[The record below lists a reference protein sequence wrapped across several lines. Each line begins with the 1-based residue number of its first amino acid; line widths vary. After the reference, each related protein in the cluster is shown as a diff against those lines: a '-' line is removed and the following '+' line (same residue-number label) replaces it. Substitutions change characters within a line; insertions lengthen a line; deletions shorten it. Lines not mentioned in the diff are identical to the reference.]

1 MRSDRPMQR
10 ALASRCYRPV
20 ADAPVLPGRL
30 PDMLRHVVLFTWS
43 DDADEERRAATL
55 AALRRL
61 PEDVG
66 GMTSFAVGPDA
77 GLREGNAHT
86 ALVADFPDVEAWR
99 RYAEHPVHLQVIAE
113 HVAPFLAARTAA
125 QYEV

>member
-1 MRSDRPMQR
+1 
-10 ALASRCYRPV
+10 
-20 ADAPVLPGRL
+20 
-30 PDMLRHVVLFTWS
+30 MLRHVVLFTWS

-113 HVAPFLAARTAA
+113 HVAPYLAARTAA
-125 QYEV
+125 QYQV

>member
-1 MRSDRPMQR
+1 
-10 ALASRCYRPV
+10 
-20 ADAPVLPGRL
+20 
-30 PDMLRHVVLFTWS
+30 MLRHVVLFTWS

-61 PEDVG
+61 PEEVG
-66 GMTSFAVGPDA
+66 GMSSFAVGPDA

-86 ALVADFPDVEAWR
+86 ALVADFPDADAWR

-113 HVAPFLAARTAA
+113 HVAPYLASRTAA

>member
-1 MRSDRPMQR
+1 
-10 ALASRCYRPV
+10 
-20 ADAPVLPGRL
+20 
-30 PDMLRHVVLFTWS
+30 MLRHVVLFTWS
-43 DDADEERRAATL
+43 DDADPERRATTL

-61 PEDVG
+61 PEEVG
-66 GMTSFAVGPDA
+66 GMTSFDVGPDA

-99 RYAEHPVHLQVIAE
+99 RYAEHPAHLQVIAE
-113 HVAPFLAARTAA
+113 HVAPWLAARTAA

>member
-1 MRSDRPMQR
+1 
-10 ALASRCYRPV
+10 
-20 ADAPVLPGRL
+20 
-30 PDMLRHVVLFTWS
+30 MLRHVVLFAWS
-43 DDADEERRAATL
+43 DAADEARREETV

-61 PEDVG
+61 PDEVG
-66 GMTSFAVGPDA
+66 GMSSFAVGPDA

-99 RYAEHPVHLQVIAE
+99 RYAGHPVHLAIIEE
-113 HVAPFLAARTAA
+113 HVTPWLATRTAA